1 MKTAIVLSGG
11 GSKGSYQLGVWKA
24 LRDLHIKYDIVTGT
38 SIGAING
45 VFMCEKAYY
54 KAMRIWKKLN
64 LEYLFNKLPKSNK
77 DFDILKLFGENFLK
91 NGGMDIKK
99 IETILENSVNKKKFY
114 KSKIDFGLITYNF
127 TTKKPLILTKD
138 KIKKDKLID
147 YLMAS
152 ATCFPAFKMKEIEGD
167 KFIDGGY
174 YDNLPIDLACTM
186 GAEFLI
192 VVDLGSIGLKK
203 KPTKKVKQI
212 TIKPKNNISF
222 FLNFNEEE
230 TKTNIKF
237 GYNDTMKAFKK
248 LEGNKF
254 TFRKDSLSKYYQN
267 NKNILLDENEKSF
280 LLSIEQLGK
289 MFKVDE
295 SKIYSFKNFIKELN
309 KKIELEE
316 SLDKKTTKKIKD
328 LTTKINSKTL
338 VLFFLSNLENNKQQK
353 KLSKIFSKEYK
364 LAKYLQVFGVTYGK

>member
-1 MKTAIVLSGG
+1 MKTAVVLSGG

-45 VFMCEKAYY
+45 VFMCEKAYF
-54 KAMRIWKKLN
+54 KAMRIWRKLN

-77 DFDILKLFGENFLK
+77 DFDVLKLFGKNFLK

-99 IETILENSVNKKKFY
+99 IETILENNVNKRRFY

-127 TTKKPLILTKD
+127 TTRKPLILTKD
-138 KIKKDKLID
+138 KIPNNKLID

-152 ATCFPAFKMKEIEGD
+152 ATCFPAFKMKEIDGN
-167 KFIDGGY
+167 KYIDGGY
-174 YDNLPIDLACTM
+174 YDNLPIELACNM

-192 VVDLGSIGLKK
+192 VVDLGAIGIKK
-203 KPTKKVKQI
+203 KPTKKVKQV

-230 TKTNIKF
+230 AKTNIKF

-248 LEGNKF
+248 LDGNKF
-254 TFRKDSLSKYYQN
+254 TFRKDSLTKYYQN
-267 NKNILLDENEKSF
+267 NKNILLDENEKCF
-280 LLSIEQLGK
+280 LSSIEKLGK
-289 MFKVDE
+289 TFKVDE
-295 SKIYSFKNFIKELN
+295 SKIYSFKSFIRALT

-316 SLDKKTTKKIKD
+316 AIDKKTTKKIRD

-338 VLFFLSNLENNKQQK
+338 VLFFLSNLENNKKQK
-353 KLSKIFSKEYK
+353 RLSKIFSKEYK
-364 LAKYLQVFGVTYGK
+364 LAKYLQILGVTYGK

>member
-316 SLDKKTTKKIKD
+316 ALDKKTTKKIKD
-328 LTTKINSKTL
+328 LTTKINSKTI

>member
-1 MKTAIVLSGG
+1 MKTAVVLSGG

-24 LRDLHIKYDIVTGT
+24 LRDLHIKYDIITGT

-45 VFMCEKAYY
+45 VLMCEKAYF
-54 KAMRIWKKLN
+54 KAWRIWRKLN

-77 DFDILKLFGENFLK
+77 DFDVLKLFGENFLK

-99 IETILENSVNKKKFY
+99 IETILESTINKRRFY

-127 TTKKPLILTKD
+127 TTRKPLILTKD
-138 KIKKDKLID
+138 KIPSNKLID

-152 ATCFPAFKMKEIEGD
+152 ATCFPAFKMKEIDGN
-167 KFIDGGY
+167 KYIDGGY
-174 YDNLPIDLACTM
+174 YDNLPIDLACDL

-192 VVDLGSIGLKK
+192 VVDLGSIGIKK

-212 TIKPKNNISF
+212 TIKPRNNISF

-230 TKTNIKF
+230 AKTNIKF

-248 LEGNKF
+248 LDGNKF
-254 TFRKDSLSKYYQN
+254 TFRKDSLTKYYQE
-267 NKNILLDENEKSF
+267 NIEKMIDKNEKSF
-280 LLSIEQLGK
+280 LTSIEQLGK
-289 MFKVDE
+289 IFKVDE
-295 SKIYSFKNFIKELN
+295 SKIYSLKSFIKILK
-309 KKIELEE
+309 KKIEQEE
-316 SLDKKTTKKIKD
+316 AIDKKTTKKIRD

-338 VLFFLSNLENNKQQK
+338 ILFFLSNLENGKKQT

-364 LAKYLQVFGVTYGK
+364 LANYLYLLGVTYGK